1 MRLQAIDPANLS
13 KKRRLARA
21 RLSSIVPTLNMAYL
35 TEVAVL
41 LLLLA
46 LLLQLLLL
54 VVVLTLVLVLLPY
67 LASLPAGVSLY
78 AQHAHAVYHC
88 PSILQSPLCHA
99 LLYWVRQCEP
109 FIPLPPLKNNWPQFS
124 YPYSSCRENA
134 FVVIWDSATASSRTL
149 ARDFAS
155 MHAIQ
160 RWSRRFST
168 SP

>member
-13 KKRRLARA
+13 KKRAFGASTKRPPDC
-21 RLSSIVPTLNMAYL
+21 PTLNMAYL

-54 VVVLTLVLVLLPY
+54 VVVLTLVLVLVLLPY

-109 FIPLPPLKNNWPQFS
+109 FIPLPPLKINWPQFS

-134 FVVIWDSATASSRTL
+134 FVVISATESSRTL
-149 ARDFAS
+149 AATLLFDRTLAV
-155 MHAIQ
+155 
-160 RWSRRFST
+160 
-168 SP
+168 P

>member
-54 VVVLTLVLVLLPY
+54 MRYVFARRGPEVLVFPRIVHRNGVCD
-67 LASLPAGVSLY
+67 AQGCSLPLLL
-78 AQHAHAVYHC
+78 
-88 PSILQSPLCHA
+88 SIDVQGGA
-99 LLYWVRQCEP
+99 W
-109 FIPLPPLKNNWPQFS
+109 
-124 YPYSSCRENA
+124 
-134 FVVIWDSATASSRTL
+134 
-149 ARDFAS
+149 
-155 MHAIQ
+155 
-160 RWSRRFST
+160 
-168 SP
+168 